1 MNFIFDY
8 KVPTFL
14 VKFLTINNSFE
25 SRGTVT
31 KQNTD
36 IERESLWNFLLKKSF
51 SFACDI

>member
-31 KQNTD
+31 KQNTPN
-36 IERESLWNFLLKKSF
+36 EPKKTNLEN
-51 SFACDI
+51 ITQNVMQN